1 MRSGPGPGFVA
12 GSQGAGATM
21 TPNRHSHEVHRETHT
36 PPKLGRDPRETIPL
50 EARFHES
57 PRSIAWN
64 RLWYKMLSEVLEQQR
79 RTRPPEV

>member
-1 MRSGPGPGFVA
+1 MRSGPRPGFVA
-12 GSQGAGATM
+12 GSQGAGAAM
-21 TPNRHSHEVHRETHT
+21 TPNRGFHEVHQDTHARQRAAQDAV
-36 PPKLGRDPRETIPL
+36 GAIPL

-79 RTRPPEV
+79 RTRPPDG

>member
-1 MRSGPGPGFVA
+1 
-12 GSQGAGATM
+12 M
-21 TPNRHSHEVHRETHT
+21 TPNRGSREVHEDTHARH
-36 PPKLGRDPRETIPL
+36 PAEQDAVGALPL

-79 RTRPPEV
+79 RTHPPDD

>member
-1 MRSGPGPGFVA
+1 MRSGPRPGFVA
-12 GSQGAGATM
+12 CGQGAGAAM
-21 TPNRHSHEVHRETHT
+21 TPNRGSHEVHQDTHARHRAAQDEV
-36 PPKLGRDPRETIPL
+36 GAIPL

>member
-12 GSQGAGATM
+12 GVQGAGVTM
-21 TPNRHSHEVHRETHT
+21 TPNHHSHAVQGETHT
-36 PPKLGRDPRETIPL
+36 PPKLGRDARETIPM

-64 RLWYKMLSEVLEQQR
+64 RLWYKMLSEVLEAQR
-79 RTRPPEV
+79 GRRPPDG